1 MNKSRKAVRKAVRK
15 TAGPT
20 VTVRLQGRGHHVKA
34 YVLGPK
40 ELKTLLAAT
49 VEDALY
55 EDNPYSLVGK
65 LCAQAETVTLGFDPS
80 RMQHVRC
87 RVEQGDEAI
96 EVEDLVY
103 DNGDEDALEAF
114 DPATQLVVREDVKI
128 ALGGDLKLKKNDVIV
143 LEAISL
149 RDAVLSTTF
158 TAEPGFALSDLELVA
173 ANLDV
178 PTDLARA
185 AYDLDLVDGMDQ
197 DIRLVRYRGQTHP
210 FELEILNST
219 QSLFHICRRVSK
231 DEWETE
237 FLG

>member
-1 MNKSRKAVRKAVRK
+1 MKKSRKA
-15 TAGPT
+15 AGPT
-20 VTVRLQGRGHHVKA
+20 VTVSLQGRGHNVKA

-55 EDNPYSLVGK
+55 EDNPYSLVGN

-80 RMQHVRC
+80 RTQHFRC
-87 RVEQGDEAI
+87 RVALDGEVI

-114 DPATQLVVREDVKI
+114 DPATQLVVREDGKI
-128 ALGGDLKLKKNDVIV
+128 ALGGDLKLKKNEVIV

-149 RDAVLSTTF
+149 RDAVLSATF
-158 TAEPGFALSDLELVA
+158 TAEPGFALGDLELVA

-197 DIRLVRYRGQTHP
+197 DIRLIRYRGQTHP

-219 QSLFHICRRVSK
+219 QSLFHLCRRVSN